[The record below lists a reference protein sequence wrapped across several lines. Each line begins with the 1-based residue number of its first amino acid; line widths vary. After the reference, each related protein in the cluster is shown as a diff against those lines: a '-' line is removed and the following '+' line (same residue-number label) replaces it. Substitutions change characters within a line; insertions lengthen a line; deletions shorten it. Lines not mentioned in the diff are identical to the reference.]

1 MKSGA
6 GYDWLP
12 MGSRSCQRLFLLPA
26 VFTAKH
32 NAFFAAKSE
41 V

>member
-1 MKSGA
+1 MTGCPWAADHVSA
-6 GYDWLP
+6 
-12 MGSRSCQRLFLLPA
+12 FLLPA